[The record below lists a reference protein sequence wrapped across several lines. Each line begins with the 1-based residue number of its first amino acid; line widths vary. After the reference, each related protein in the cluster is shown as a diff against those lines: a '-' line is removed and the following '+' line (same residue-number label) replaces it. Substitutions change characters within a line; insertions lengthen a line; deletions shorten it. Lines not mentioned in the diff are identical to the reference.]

1 MIDISPVLATILMF
15 VGIIVGLA
23 MGHPVAFVLGGV
35 ATIFGFLG
43 WGPDALYI
51 FAGRAFDAATN
62 HILIAIANFILMATF
77 LGKSGISER
86 IFRSMMYLFG
96 PLNGA
101 IALAAIVWC
110 ALEAACTGVIG
121 ASVVSMTILA
131 MPVMLKYSYD
141 KHLACGSIAAGGSLS
156 ILIPPSIMLVMM
168 ADQSGVSVGKLFAGG
183 LLPGL
188 VLAVLF
194 FVYVLLVTNLNPK
207 KGPALPL
214 EERQRLSIKEKAK
227 YILVNLVPAAILILG
242 VLGSIWT
249 GIATPT
255 EASGVGAFIAFI
267 FMILYG
273 GFSWKTFA
281 ECLWSAA
288 RTNCMVM
295 TIIIGASI
303 FTAVFLG
310 LGGGEVVT
318 EAIYAFDF
326 LGKWGMCGVMM
337 LIVFLMGFLIDWI
350 AIVYITFPIF
360 LPIAAELGFD
370 KIWFIIMIAVNL
382 QASFLSPP
390 FGYALFYMKTT
401 VPPEIKLIDI
411 YRSVVPFIILQLIS
425 LGTLWIFPP
434 LATYIPSLVV
444 GG

>member
-1 MIDISPVLATILMF
+1 MIEFHPVLAVVFMFGAIL
-15 VGIIVGLA
+15 VGLA

-62 HILIAIANFILMATF
+62 HILIAIANFILMAAF

-96 PLNGA
+96 PMNGA

-131 MPVMLKYSYD
+131 MPPMMKYHYEKNLS
-141 KHLACGSIAAGGSLS
+141 CGCIAAGGSLS

-168 ADQSGVSVGKLFAGG
+168 ADQSGVSVGKLFAAGVG
-183 LLPGL
+183 PGL
-188 VLAVLF
+188 FLSVLF
-194 FVYVLLVTNLNPK
+194 FLYIILITTLNPEK
-207 KGPALPL
+207 APALPL
-214 EERQRLSIKEKAK
+214 EERTALSVGKKTK
-227 YILVNLVPAAILILG
+227 YILVNLVPAAILIIG

-267 FMILYG
+267 FMIVYE
-273 GFSWKTFA
+273 GFDRKVFL
-281 ECLWSAA
+281 ECVWSAA
-288 RTNCMVM
+288 RTTCMVM
-295 TIIIGASI
+295 TIIIGASV

-310 LGGGEVVT
+310 LGGGDVVK
-318 EAIYAFDF
+318 ESIYMFGF
-326 LGKWGMCGVMM
+326 LGKWGMLGIMM
-337 LIVFLMGFLIDWI
+337 FIIFMMGFIIDWI

-360 LPIAAELGFD
+360 LPIAKELGFNS
-370 KIWFIIMIAVNL
+370 IWFIIMIAVNL
-382 QASFLSPP
+382 QVSFLSPP
-390 FGYALFYMKTT
+390 VGYALFYMKTT
-401 VPPEIKLIDI
+401 VPPGITLINI
-411 YRSVVPFIILQLIS
+411 YKGVVPFILIQLIG
-425 LGTLWIFPP
+425 LVLLWLYPP
-434 LATYIPSLVV
+434 LATYLPDIIIK
-444 GG
+444 

>member
-1 MIDISPVLATILMF
+1 MIDIHPVLVTILMF
-15 VGIIVGLA
+15 GGIVVGLA
-23 MGHPVAFVLGGV
+23 LGHPIAFILGGV
-35 ATIFGFLG
+35 ATIFGILG
-43 WGPDALYI
+43 WGADALYL
-51 FAGRAFDAATN
+51 FTGRVFDAATN
-62 HILIAIANFILMATF
+62 HILIAIANFILMASF

-96 PLNGA
+96 PMNGA

-121 ASVVSMTILA
+121 AAVVSMTILA
-131 MPVMLKYSYD
+131 MPVMMKYQYD
-141 KHLACGSIAAGGSLS
+141 KFLSCGSIAAGGSLS

-183 LLPGL
+183 VVPG
-188 VLAVLF
+188 VILALLF
-194 FVYVLLVTNLNPK
+194 FIYIVLVTHLNPK

-214 EERQRLSIKEKAK
+214 EEREALTIKEKAK
-227 YILVNLVPAAILILG
+227 YLLVNLVPAAILIIG

-267 FMILYG
+267 FMIAYE
-273 GFSWKTFA
+273 GFDRKVCL
-281 ECLWSAA
+281 ECIWSAA
-288 RTNCMVM
+288 RTTCMVM
-295 TIIIGASI
+295 TIIIGASV

-310 LGGGEVVT
+310 LGGGDVVT
-318 EAIYAFDF
+318 DTIYKFSF
-326 LGKWGMCGVMM
+326 LGKWGMMGMM
-337 LIVFLMGFLIDWI
+337 MFLVFVMGFLIDWI

-360 LPIAAELGFD
+360 LPIANELGFD
-370 KIWFIIMIAVNL
+370 KIWFIIMVAVNL
-382 QASFLSPP
+382 QVSFLSPP

-411 YRSVVPFIILQLIS
+411 YKSVVPFIIIQLIG
-425 LGTLWIFPP
+425 LGILWLFPMF
-434 LATYIPSLVV
+434 ATYLPSIIID
-444 GG
+444 

>member
-1 MIDISPVLATILMF
+1 MIDIPPVLATILMF
-15 VGIIVGLA
+15 GGIVVGLA
-23 MGHPVAFVLGGV
+23 MGHPIAFILGGV

-43 WGPDALYI
+43 WGPDSLYI
-51 FAGRAFDAATN
+51 FTGRAFDAATN
-62 HILIAIANFILMATF
+62 HILIAIANFVLMATF
-77 LGKSGISER
+77 LGRSGISER

-96 PLNGA
+96 PMNGA

-131 MPVMLKYSYD
+131 LPVMLKYQYD
-141 KHLACGSIAAGGSLS
+141 KYLSCGSIAAGGSLS

-183 LLPGL
+183 FLPGI
-188 VLAVLF
+188 VLSILF
-194 FVYVLLVTNLNPK
+194 FIYILFVTHVNPR

-214 EERQRLSIKEKAK
+214 EEREALSVGQKAK
-227 YILVNLVPAAILILG
+227 YILVNLVPAAILVIG

-249 GIATPT
+249 GVATPT

-273 GFSWKTFA
+273 GFSWKGFA
-281 ECLWSAA
+281 ECIWSAA

-310 LGGGEVVT
+310 LGGGDVVT
-318 EAIYAFDF
+318 AAIYKFGF
-326 LGKWGMCGVMM
+326 LGKWGMCGIMM
-337 LIVFLMGFLIDWI
+337 FIVFIMGFLIDWI

-360 LPIAAELGFD
+360 LPIAAELGFNN
-370 KIWFIIMIAVNL
+370 IWFIIMIAVNL
-382 QASFLSPP
+382 QVSFLSPP

-401 VPPEIKLIDI
+401 VPPEIRLIDI
-411 YRSVVPFIILQLIS
+411 YRSIVPFILLQLVS
-425 LGTLWIFPP
+425 LGILWFFPK
-434 LATYIPSLVV
+434 LATYLPTIVV

>member
-1 MIDISPVLATILMF
+1 MIEINPVLVVILMF
-15 VGIIVGLA
+15 SGIVVGLVL
-23 MGHPVAFVLGGV
+23 GHPIAFVLGGV
-35 ATIFGFLG
+35 ATIFAFLG
-43 WGPDALYI
+43 WGPDALFI
-51 FAGRAFDAATN
+51 FTGQIFDAATN
-62 HILIAIANFILMATF
+62 HILIAIVNFILMATF

-86 IFRSMMYLFG
+86 IFRSMMYIFG
-96 PLNGA
+96 PMNGA

-131 MPVMLKYSYD
+131 LPVMLKYNYD
-141 KHLACGSIAAGGSLS
+141 KGISCGSIAAGGSLS

-168 ADQSGVSVGKLFAGG
+168 ADQSGISVGKLFAGG
-183 LLPGL
+183 LGPGL
-188 VLAVLF
+188 VLSVLF
-194 FVYVLLVTNLNPK
+194 FIYIVVVTTLNPK

-214 EERQRLSIKEKAK
+214 EERTALSIGQKAK
-227 YILVNLVPAAILILG
+227 YILVNLVPAGILIIG

-273 GFSWKTFA
+273 GFTKKAFL
-281 ECLWSAA
+281 ECMWSAA

-295 TIIIGASI
+295 TIIIGASV
-303 FTAVFLG
+303 FTSVFLG
-310 LGGGEVVT
+310 LGGGDVVT
-318 EAIYAFDF
+318 AAIWKFSS
-326 LGKWGMCGVMM
+326 LGKWGMCGIMM
-337 LIVFLMGFLIDWI
+337 FIVFLMGFLIDWI

-370 KIWFIIMIAVNL
+370 PIWFIIMVAVNL
-382 QASFLSPP
+382 QVSFLTPP

-411 YRSVVPFIILQLIS
+411 YRAIVPFVLLQLLS
-425 LGTLWIFPP
+425 LAILWVFPQF
-434 LATYIPSLVV
+434 ATWLPSVIID
-444 GG
+444 